1 MVAKKVYRLIKSEPE
16 IELID
21 DNSKFL
27 KISLISLAGIGVGIG
42 AALIYRNI
50 KLKRQAEHEYYME
63 RLEEYIEGQ
72 KEFERQEA
80 TKKKLQDD
88 LEEKVEEF
96 NNRRVSYD
104 NEQHSS
110 KEDIEKYSENEIDS
124 DKAKSKTQTYQEEHY
139 DKNEIYDE
147 DLKNQK

>member
-1 MVAKKVYRLIKSEPE
+1 
-16 IELID
+16 
-21 DNSKFL
+21 
-27 KISLISLAGIGVGIG
+27 
-42 AALIYRNI
+42 
-50 KLKRQAEHEYYME
+50 ME

-96 NNRRVSYD
+96 NNRRLNYD

-110 KEDIEKYSENEIDS
+110 KEDLEKYSENEIDS
-124 DKAKSKTQTYQEEHY
+124 DKAKSR
-139 DKNEIYDE
+139 
-147 DLKNQK
+147 LKHIKKSIMINMKYMMRI